1 MIIPS
6 GCMNYKNTILFLC
19 LTIVFCLPAV
29 VFGQA
34 AYKPLVGIPGIG
46 EGDSDFGKYINAL
59 YALSI
64 SVAALMAVIKIII
77 AGVKYML
84 SDVVTSKSEAISD
97 IRSSVIGLII
107 VISAVLILTE
117 INPQLAKTEIFVD
130 PVTST
135 ANTPGVGVAG
145 AVETG
150 TGYKAVPLGSNKEFQ
165 KDCED
170 SNGLYRVVSSGGTG
184 KEVCHEPLTAAQN
197 TFLETAFAGNGTD
210 METLKERYQKAHF
223 PAIENDATKTAAAG
237 AENGGTA
244 LLVLK
249 YTEPYDWIDKENF
262 GTLQYTCRELQIAS
276 GGKQVIKV
284 VNPKNGYMACVQK
297 N

>member
-1 MIIPS
+1 
-6 GCMNYKNTILFLC
+6 MNSKNFALSLFVFILFC
-19 LTIVFCLPAV
+19 APAV

-34 AYKPLVGIPGIG
+34 AYKPLVGVPGIG
-46 EGDSDFGKYINAL
+46 DGDSDFGKYINAL

-97 IRSSVIGLII
+97 IRGSVIGLII

-117 INPQLAKTEIFVD
+117 INPQLAATEIFVD
-130 PVTST
+130 PVTTT
-135 ANTPGVGVAG
+135 ANTPGVVAAG

-150 TGYKAVPLGSNKEFQ
+150 TGFKAAPLGTAGFK
-165 KDCED
+165 KTCED
-170 SNGLYRVVSSGGTG
+170 GGGSYRAVNSGGVG
-184 KEVCHEPLTAAQN
+184 KEVCHDPLTASQN

-210 METLKERYQKAHF
+210 MDVIKDRYQKSHF
-223 PAIENDATKTAAAG
+223 PAIENDDVKTAAVG
-237 AENGGTA
+237 TENGGTA

-249 YTEPYDWIDKENF
+249 YAEPYDWIDKENL

-276 GGKQVIKV
+276 GGKPV
-284 VNPKNGYMACVQK
+284 VRVVKPESGYMACVLK
-297 N
+297 D